1 MTERHQDAERDPVV
15 RRAID
20 ELQKMPAADAAA
32 IRRVVAAA
40 AAARLTPADDE
51 PMVVAPRRLST
62 RVWTVAG
69 IAAAAAF
76 IGFGLSSM
84 RRQEPAAITAS
95 APASNLPSPLTAV
108 ANDAAD
114 VRAIPQQF
122 VFHTT
127 KARSVSLVGDFNKW
141 DPSKTPMA
149 RAAGSDLWSITLPV
163 IPGRHIYGYMVDDS
177 IFVLDPRAPKARD
190 RDLGVDGSVIIVGKP

>member
-1 MTERHQDAERDPVV
+1 MTERHLDAERDPVV

-20 ELQKMPAADAAA
+20 ELQKMPSADAAA

-51 PMVVAPRRLST
+51 PMVREPRRVSM
-62 RVWTVAG
+62 RAWTIAG

-76 IGFGLSSM
+76 IGFGLSNM
-84 RRQEPAAITAS
+84 RQPEPAMTAAS
-95 APASNLPSPLTAV
+95 APVSLTPV

-127 KARSVSLVGDFNKW
+127 KAHSVSLVGDFNKW
-141 DPSKTPMA
+141 DPSKAPMS

>member
-1 MTERHQDAERDPVV
+1 MSHQDAERDPVV

-20 ELQKMPAADAAA
+20 ELQKIPAADAAA

-51 PMVVAPRRLST
+51 PMIPQPRRVSMRT
-62 RVWTVAG
+62 WTVAS

-76 IGFGLSSM
+76 IGFGLSSI
-84 RRQEPAAITAS
+84 RRREPAATTAVS
-95 APASNLPSPLTAV
+95 APVSNLPSGLSAV

-122 VFHTT
+122 VFHTG

-141 DPSKTPMA
+141 DPSKALMS
-149 RAAGSDLWSITLPV
+149 REAGSDLWSITLPV

-190 RDLGVDGSVIIVGKP
+190 RHLGVDGSVIIVGKP

>member
-1 MTERHQDAERDPVV
+1 VTERHQDAERDPVV

-20 ELQKMPAADAAA
+20 ELQRVPQADAAA

-40 AAARLTPADDE
+40 AAARLTPSDDE
-51 PMVVAPRRLST
+51 PMVSQPRRVSM
-62 RVWTVAG
+62 RAWTIAG

-76 IGFGLSSM
+76 VGFGVSNM
-84 RRQEPAAITAS
+84 RQREPDVTVAS
-95 APASNLPSPLTAV
+95 APVSNLPSSLTAV

-122 VFHTT
+122 VFHTG

-141 DPSKTPMA
+141 DPSKNAMS
-149 RAAGSDLWSITLPV
+149 REAGSDLWSITLPV

>member
-1 MTERHQDAERDPVV
+1 MTDIERDPVV

-40 AAARLTPADDE
+40 AAARLTPADGE
-51 PMVVAPRRLST
+51 PVLGESRRPPM
-62 RVWTVAG
+62 RIWTIAG

-76 IGFGLSSM
+76 AGFMVSSARRDASPTAQVQSANAVTAPSGLT
-84 RRQEPAAITAS
+84 PI
-95 APASNLPSPLTAV
+95 
-108 ANDAAD
+108 ANDAAE

-122 VFHTT
+122 VFYNG
-127 KARSVSLVGDFNKW
+127 KARRVSLVGDFNKW
-141 DPSKTPMA
+141 DPSKAPMS
-149 RAAGSDLWSITLPV
+149 REAGSGLWSITLPV
-163 IPGRHIYGYMVDDS
+163 LPGRHMYGYMVDDS
-177 IFVLDPRAPKARD
+177 VFVLDPRAPKARD